1 MREEVFDLYEEFLNG
16 MLDNFR
22 MAVKSQYC
30 RNVQKDEFETLK
42 IIYKLLTGSDIGGK
56 YGCSR
61 CIYNVVKAV
70 GELYLKYLYEKQQNI
85 GSLEPINGGETKQ
98 TNKGRN
104 KKEV

>member
-42 IIYKLLTGSDIGGK
+42 IIYKLLTGSDISGK
-56 YGCSR
+56 YGCGR

-85 GSLEPINGGETKQ
+85 GSVEPIDGGETKK

>member
-1 MREEVFDLYEEFLNG
+1 MKEEVFELYEEFLNG

-42 IIYKLLTGSDIGGK
+42 IIYKLLTGFNIGGN

-61 CIYNVVKAV
+61 CIYNVVKSV
-70 GELYLKYLYEKQQNI
+70 GELYLKYYEEQQNI
-85 GSLEPINGGETKQ
+85 GSVEPTDGGETKK

-104 KKEV
+104 KK

>member
-42 IIYKLLTGSDIGGK
+42 II
-56 YGCSR
+56 
-61 CIYNVVKAV
+61 
-70 GELYLKYLYEKQQNI
+70 
-85 GSLEPINGGETKQ
+85 
-98 TNKGRN
+98 
-104 KKEV
+104 